1 MATLC
6 RAVLLLASAALAGG
20 MAILGLQYPFLV
32 LLMVGGAAWRRLGGW
47 RGSLSSHGTARLAG
61 LLDLAG
67 MLGERGLILG
77 RASYL
82 AGPTK
87 WQAIRCLLSR
97 RIPSAL
103 ACRLAFAG
111 LFGKA
116 DRGLIRVKDYQNILT
131 CAPTGAGKSVASIIP
146 NLLSFA
152 GSVVVL
158 DPKGDLYLN
167 TSEHRRTRLGHR
179 VFRLDPFG
187 IAGPADTSDTL
198 NPLDFIDEN
207 DDGFLDEVRA
217 LADMLV
223 VRTGNEV
230 DPHWNDSAVL
240 VLAAF
245 MSFICGCEPDA
256 NKRTLGLVRDMVSS
270 RHVFTQAIAAM
281 RTVEGFGGIIAKFGE
296 LLGWLVDRE
305 LGSVMSSVNRHTA
318 WMDSPA
324 VARSLSRS
332 SFDPRWLR
340 AGRVTVYMVLPHD
353 KLTTLAPL
361 MRCWLGTILRV
372 ATKHGAT
379 EKNPVLFIIDE
390 CAHLGRMQAIQDA
403 LTLLR
408 GYGIR
413 MWLFFQSL
421 DQLKVCYGEHAPVM
435 LDNLSTQQFFG
446 INSFDT
452 ADHLSQRLGDAT
464 ILVESLNRGTSTSRP
479 IRSGTAE
486 GAGNVTTSE
495 GYNVGPQGRR
505 LIRPEEWLVL
515 HESVGI
521 VFHKN
526 LPPIATE
533 LVRYYDAPEF
543 AGGGTGQGRRLGLPA
558 VAASLLVL
566 VASLVGTG
574 LLLAVPGLLQQAA
587 FDSRPGVST
596 PGVSTPGMS
605 MLGIPTPGYPSS
617 RRLPASAAR
626 QPAGS
631 RPLPRLAGPE
641 NQRLNAL
648 SRNQRPVTPKPAR
661 PELDWDFDG
670 RVWQRRPDGSR
681 VQISGPPMPGRSGR

>member
-6 RAVLLLASAALAGG
+6 RTVLLLAGSALAAGV
-20 MAILGLQYPFLV
+20 AILGLQYPFLV
-32 LLMVGGAAWRRLGGW
+32 LLMVGGAAWRRMNAW
-47 RGSLSSHGTARLAG
+47 RGSLASHGTARLAG
-61 LLDLAG
+61 LFDLVG

-77 RASYL
+77 RASYI
-82 AGPTK
+82 GPPTK
-87 WQAIRCLLSR
+87 WQALRCLLSP
-97 RIPSAL
+97 RIPSAF
-103 ACRLAFAG
+103 ACCMAFAG
-111 LFGKA
+111 FFGRA
-116 DRGLIRVKDYQNILT
+116 YHGLIRVKDYVHLLT
-131 CAPTGAGKSVASIIP
+131 VAPAGAGKSVAAIIP
-146 NLLSFA
+146 NLMSHP

-158 DPKGDLYLN
+158 DPKGELYEK
-167 TSEHRRTRLGHR
+167 TAEHRRTRLGHR
-179 VFRLDPFG
+179 VFRLDPMG
-187 IAGPADTSDTL
+187 TAGPADTSDTL

-207 DDGFLDEVRA
+207 DPGFLDEVRS

-223 VRTGNEV
+223 VRQGTET

-245 MSFICGCEPDA
+245 MAFVCGCEPDA
-256 NKRTLGLVRDMVSS
+256 GKRTLGLVRDMVSS
-270 RHVFTQAIAAM
+270 RNVFTEAIAAM
-281 RTVEGFGGIIAKFGE
+281 RAVEGFGGVIAKFGE

-305 LGSVMSSVNRHTA
+305 LGSVMSSVNRHSA

-340 AGRVTVYMVLPHD
+340 AGRVTIYLILPHD
-353 KLTTLAPL
+353 KLSTLAPL
-361 MRCWLGTILRV
+361 MRCWLGTIMRV

-379 EKNPVLFIIDE
+379 ERNPVLFIIDE
-390 CAHLGRMQAIQDA
+390 AAHLGRMDAIKQA
-403 LTLLR
+403 LTLMR

-413 MWLFFQSL
+413 VWLFFQSL
-421 DQLKVCYGEHAPVM
+421 DQLKACYGEHAPEM

-446 INSFDT
+446 INSFET

-479 IRSGTAE
+479 VRSGTAE

-515 HESVGI
+515 PDSVGI

-526 LPPIATE
+526 LPAIATK

-543 AGGGTGQGRRLGLPA
+543 AGGGTGQGRRLGLPS

-566 VASLVGTG
+566 VASLGGTG

-587 FDSRPGVST
+587 FDPRPGVST
-596 PGVSTPGMS
+596 PGVA
-605 MLGIPTPGYPSS
+605 TPGYPVS
-617 RRLPASAAR
+617 RRSPAGAARLPAG
-626 QPAGS
+626 P

-648 SRNQRPVTPKPAR
+648 MKTQRPAN
-661 PELDWDFDG
+661 PELEWDFEG
-670 RVWQRRPDGSR
+670 RVWQRRPNGGR
-681 VQISGPPMPGRSGR
+681 VQIGGPPLPGRSGR